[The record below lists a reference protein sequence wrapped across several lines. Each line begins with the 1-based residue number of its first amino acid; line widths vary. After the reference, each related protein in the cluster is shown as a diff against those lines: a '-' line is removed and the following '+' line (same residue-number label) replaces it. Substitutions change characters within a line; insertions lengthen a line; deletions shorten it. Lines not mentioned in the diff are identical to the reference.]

1 MNYHVFVIASTVMF
15 YIFIKYFAT
24 DSSKQS
30 KNSQKNLLFYTL
42 LVPVILYTYHF
53 IVDVEPKPK
62 INSKTM
68 SSTDI
73 MSDTYPLTSSS
84 L

>member
-1 MNYHVFVIASTVMF
+1 MNYHVFVIASTVIF
-15 YIFIKYFAT
+15 YIFIKYFVT
-24 DSSKQS
+24 SKQS
-30 KNSQKNLLFYTL
+30 KNSHKKLLFYTL

-53 IVDVEPKPK
+53 TIDTEPTTQIHSK
-62 INSKTM
+62 IRSV
-68 SSTDI
+68 STDM